1 MKSDMLTKSEATL
14 KAHAAITSAHPEV
27 RDWKGLSAV
36 LDELWET
43 SAQRAAFDHQMAVMA
58 YHFAQAIDARGP
70 QLVAERIG
78 ITVEEL
84 VERLKPERFA
94 ELTMSELLLL
104 SISAEVSHDVIVRKK
119 PDEADA

>member
-1 MKSDMLTKSEATL
+1 MKDKKTAVDEAFRAIYHGTATKAGEVEQILKDLWDAASE
-14 KAHAAITSAHPEV
+14 
-27 RDWKGLSAV
+27 
-36 LDELWET
+36 
-43 SAQRAAFDHQMAVMA
+43 RAGFEHQMAVMA

-104 SISAEVSHDVIVRKK
+104 SISAEVSHDVIVLKK
-119 PDEADA
+119 EPLDQIRIETR